1 MEDDC
6 VKMGAMDTAE
16 LDSAEIELNSLLR
29 KCEAVLQGSTLSQS
43 RTTLMT
49 KRVGALRT
57 ALELIHR
64 AKLELD
70 E

>member
-1 MEDDC
+1 MKID
-6 VKMGAMDTAE
+6 AMDTAD
-16 LDSAEIELNSLLR
+16 LDNAEKEVSSLLG
-29 KCEAVLQGSTLSQS
+29 KCEAVLQRSTLSPS

-49 KRVGALRT
+49 NRVGALRT

-64 AKLELD
+64 AKPEQD